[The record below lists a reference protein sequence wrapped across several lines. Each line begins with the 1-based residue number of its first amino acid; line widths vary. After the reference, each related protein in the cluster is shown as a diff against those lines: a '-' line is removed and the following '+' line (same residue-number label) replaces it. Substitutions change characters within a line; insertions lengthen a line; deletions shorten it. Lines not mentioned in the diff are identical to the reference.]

1 MKALAAASG
10 RSMSAVVR
18 QLIDGAELRQ
28 IPPADYLEMTRQLNA
43 IGNNLN
49 QLTRIANASGQPP
62 GNEFDLLAAHLR
74 QSILAIR
81 QAVEAR

>member
-1 MKALAAASG
+1 MAEASG

-18 QLIDGAELRQ
+18 QLIDGSELRQ
-28 IPPADYLEMTRQLNA
+28 IPPADYLEMVRQPHA

-49 QLTRIANASGQPP
+49 RIARVANASGQPP
-62 GNEFDLLAAHLR
+62 GNLYEQAAAHLR

-81 QAVEAR
+81 RAVEAR